1 MITLYGSGPMFGLP
15 DPSPFVVKAETLLK
29 MSGVPYEKA
38 LMSFRKAPKGKIPY
52 IEDKGHI
59 LGDSHFIRR
68 HLERDYK
75 IDFSGGYD
83 ERICAAG
90 WALERMMEEH
100 LYFLN
105 VHSRWMD
112 DGNFEK
118 GPRQFFDRAP
128 APIRPVVRTVIRRKV
143 RKMLH
148 GQGLGRHSEDE
159 RLELAQRDIDCV
171 ETLLGDN
178 RYIFGAKPCATD
190 ATAFPFL
197 FSAAAPY
204 FKSQIGDDIRTRPR
218 LVAYLCR
225 MQAEYFPDLKHA
237 AA

>member
-29 MSGVPYEKA
+29 MSGVPYKGA
-38 LMSFRKAPKGKIPY
+38 LMSFRTAPKGKIPY
-52 IEDKGHI
+52 IEDKGRF

-68 HLERDYK
+68 HLEQEHK

-83 ERICAAG
+83 AQTLATG
-90 WALERMMEEH
+90 WAMERMMEEH
-100 LYFLN
+100 FYFLN

-128 APIRPVVRTVIRRKV
+128 APIRPAIRTMIRRKV
-143 RKMLH
+143 RKMLQ
-148 GQGLGRHSEDE
+148 GQGLGRHTEAE
-159 RLELAQRDIDCV
+159 RLELARGDIDCV
-171 ETLLGDN
+171 ETLMGGN
-178 RYIFGAKPCATD
+178 RYILGTKPCGTD
-190 ATAFPFL
+190 ATVFPFL
-197 FSAAAPY
+197 FSTAAPY
-204 FKSQIGDDIRTRPR
+204 FRSEAGDYIRTRPK
-218 LVAYLCR
+218 LVAYLDR
-225 MQAEYFPDLKHA
+225 MQAEYFPDLNRA